1 MMQVTFVPEVPP
13 PPSFKHTLELGGKTF
28 VLYSY
33 SFLNY
38 GQVCLSFSRK
48 MLISFVLLFS
58 VLLRPSW
65 ATALATMYFCQRWNL
80 GQLLEDT
87 TLWPFLAAKLMHII
101 WERPTSGISL
111 SKDHVSDVPRCFS
124 ANVKCPKIVLGFLI
138 QELYILTTASFLGFL
153 ITGISFMTT
162 QV

>member
-1 MMQVTFVPEVPP
+1 MMMQVTFVPEVPP

-65 ATALATMYFCQRWNL
+65 ATVCAIMYFCQMWNL

-87 TLWPFLAAKLMHII
+87 TL
-101 WERPTSGISL
+101 
-111 SKDHVSDVPRCFS
+111 
-124 ANVKCPKIVLGFLI
+124 
-138 QELYILTTASFLGFL
+138 
-153 ITGISFMTT
+153 
-162 QV
+162 